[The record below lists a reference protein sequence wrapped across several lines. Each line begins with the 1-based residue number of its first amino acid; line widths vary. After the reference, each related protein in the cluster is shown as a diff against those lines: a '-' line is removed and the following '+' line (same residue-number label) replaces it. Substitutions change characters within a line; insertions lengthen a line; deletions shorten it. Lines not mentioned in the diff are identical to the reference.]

1 MFGIGDMGLLS
12 DTINK
17 RTDLSQFEGTERER
31 QPEFEQLKPMQPA
44 PQAPI
49 GKNGASFS
57 ASYDPKAYQKNWTV
71 YDIIANAGKPYD
83 YEAEV
88 RKAERAKKMGMLT
101 DIFGLAGNLVSGI
114 AGRRIYN
121 QAPQATSI
129 AEARLQR
136 LKDLQR
142 AGEIQYQNALQN
154 ARLQDYQIARQDAR
168 HKAALEAE
176 ANKLRAD
183 MAYKQAEFSRKV
195 AKDKSDAYWNAQLE
209 AGRNARSKS
218 ELEARSRESAL
229 NRSNSKEIAK
239 IRSGGSEKFDYL
251 LGEDGKFTTFPKDKS
266 KSVISNIYRRMQRLV
281 EANPEKYG
289 DISDM
294 KLRIGVDRMSE
305 IEAIVRSRIQDFPEL
320 QEELDYIIANS
331 ESNSG
336 VLPQNMDNIIK
347 NGRVNEK
354 DKPEIVDYIPTHNS
368 PQKDTI
374 DYAPSK
380 ATTPY
385 SQTSTPINEVPKYS
399 SFEKLMTDINDKK
412 KKELERADSLLS
424 KSSLYPQTYYP
435 VSESINPK

>member
-1 MFGIGDMGLLS
+1 MGLLS

-31 QPEFEQLKPMQPA
+31 QPELEQLKPMQPA
-44 PQAPI
+44 PQVPT

-154 ARLQDYQIARQDAR
+154 ARLQDYQMARQDAQ
-168 HKAALEAE
+168 HKATLEAE

-183 MAYKQAEFSRKV
+183 MAYKQAEFSRQV

-239 IRSGGSEKFDYL
+239 MRSGGNEKFDYL
-251 LGEDGKFTTFPKDKS
+251 IGQGGRQTAFPKS
-266 KSVISNIYRRMQRLV
+266 KANAVAGYLYARMK
-281 EANPEKYG
+281 E
-289 DISDM
+289 I
-294 KLRIGVDRMSE
+294 
-305 IEAIVRSRIQDFPEL
+305 IEASPMDKRTLDDVTLTFGEGGDQASKMLAIVKRKIKDFPEL

-331 ESNSG
+331 ESNAG
-336 VLPQNMDNIIK
+336 VLSKNMDNITKSGANKIGWDDEK
-347 NGRVNEK
+347 NKG
-354 DKPEIVDYIPTHNS
+354 
-368 PQKDTI
+368 
-374 DYAPSK
+374 
-380 ATTPY
+380 
-385 SQTSTPINEVPKYS
+385 
-399 SFEKLMTDINDKK
+399 
-412 KKELERADSLLS
+412 
-424 KSSLYPQTYYP
+424 KS
-435 VSESINPK
+435 IGW